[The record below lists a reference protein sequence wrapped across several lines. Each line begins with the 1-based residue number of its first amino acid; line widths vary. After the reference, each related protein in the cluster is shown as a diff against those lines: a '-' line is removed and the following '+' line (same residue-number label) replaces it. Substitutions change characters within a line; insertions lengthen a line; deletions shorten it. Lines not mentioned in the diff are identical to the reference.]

1 MKPIYKEIKDGLEE
15 DVIDDTIQ
23 GIKQN
28 NATTCK
34 YEKMKSIILKMDMKK
49 KNYLKTIKRI

>member
-1 MKPIYKEIKDGLEE
+1 MKPMYKEIKDVLEE
-15 DVIDDTIQ
+15 DVIDDPIQ

-34 YEKMKSIILKMDMKK
+34 YEK
-49 KNYLKTIKRI
+49 NEEYYT